1 MTVSNQSTVSS
12 FTANGSAT
20 VFNFNFQVLDSS
32 DLKVH
37 VNGNQK
43 VVGYDYTVSG
53 IGNSYGGNVN
63 FLSPPEENSVVVIYR
78 ESSLSRET
86 DYQRNGDLRAE
97 TINYDFDRL
106 WLVMQEAFVKFNR
119 APLLPIDSQ
128 ISSTIDFPKPESG
141 KYIRWNLNG
150 TALEA
155 VDGTGTSQAYFLQSG
170 SGAVSRSMQSKIGDF
185 VNVRDFGALGDGS
198 ANDTAA
204 LQAAIDYA
212 ESLGGGTVHF
222 PVGNYLISA
231 TLTVQKGV
239 RLVGEGQ
246 IQDSPSSS
254 GVAEGSCIRW
264 NSASHLDMCQIK
276 SATFGNT
283 LRGAGSINIVWHGS
297 SYAKCAIRASSVM
310 HCEFDGVSQ
319 AFTEAGL
326 VLDNGNG
333 VLCGLTKIPR
343 WEHIYGS
350 AVATEGSH
358 GLVLDGDVMPNP
370 TSGVTNNQIGA
381 VTGLIK
387 NGNMVHMRDCDG
399 NVIQHI
405 QASRVSGGTGRAI
418 AFKNGSQRHARNNL
432 VVWMHGSV
440 LAESGTRGNNILHLN
455 SEAADLQIDAGGQLH
470 YNTTDYISADQ
481 WQTHRYVMSDQ
492 LLLPPGVFSTE
503 EEFVAYVTYDPPS
516 LADGAGAEV
525 DITVTGA
532 VLGDTAEASFSLDTQ
547 GINVDAQV
555 TATNLV
561 TVRLQN
567 ETGSTVDLGSG
578 ALRVRVNAR
587 PTRMAQRSSAGDLW
601 DSIGFEQGF
610 DTSAKVSVH
619 APYAW
624 NDGRITAVRIVFC
637 MSGGNASK
645 QARLRFRAVSVAPL
659 YSLSTPSVDD
669 SVDITVNDNA
679 LRVQEYKHTFSTPI
693 DYARGDYLGLRIGRV
708 GSHANDN
715 ASGVLHLLGAHLI
728 YEGEG
733 PDSPGSGPYDQ
744 SVDYV

>member
-1 MTVSNQSTVSS
+1 MQDLLYKHKLSPTLEAGSS
-12 FTANGSAT
+12 LA
-20 VFNFNFQVLDSS
+20 
-32 DLKVH
+32 
-37 VNGNQK
+37 GN
-43 VVGYDYTVSG
+43 VTFPGPVSG
-53 IGNSYGGNVN
+53 
-63 FLSPPEENSVVVIYR
+63 
-78 ESSLSRET
+78 
-86 DYQRNGDLRAE
+86 
-97 TINYDFDRL
+97 
-106 WLVMQEAFVKFNR
+106 KF
-119 APLLPIDSQ
+119 
-128 ISSTIDFPKPESG
+128 
-141 KYIRWNLNG
+141 IRWNLAG
-150 TALEA
+150 SGLEL
-155 VDGTGTSQAYFLQSG
+155 VDGTGTAVGDFVQSG
-170 SGAVSRSMQSKIGDF
+170 TGAVSRSVQSKLGDW
-185 VNVRDFGALGDGS
+185 VNVKDFGAVGNGA

-222 PVGNYLISA
+222 PVGTYLISA

-246 IQDSPSSS
+246 IQDSTSSS
-254 GVAEGSCIRW
+254 GLAAGSCIKW
-264 NSASHLDMCQIK
+264 NSVSNLDMCQIK
-276 SATFGNT
+276 SATFGNY
-283 LRGAGSINIVWHGS
+283 LRGAGSINIVWHGGS
-297 SYAKCAIRASSVM
+297 TAKCAIRASSVM

-350 AVATEGSH
+350 AEATEGSH

-370 TSGVTNNQIGA
+370 TSGVTNNLIGS

-405 QASRVSGGTGRAI
+405 QASRVSGGTGRVI

-432 VVWMHGSV
+432 VVGMHGSV
-440 LAESGTRGNNILHLN
+440 LAESSTRGNNILHLN
-455 SEAADLQIDAGGQLH
+455 SEAADLQIDTGGQLH
-470 YNTTDYISADQ
+470 YNTTDYSSAEQ

-503 EEFVAYVTYDPPS
+503 EEFVASVTYDPPS

-525 DITVTGA
+525 DITVTDA
-532 VLGDTAEASFSLDTQ
+532 LLGDTAEASFSLDTQ

-578 ALRVRVNAR
+578 TLRVRVKTS
-587 PTRMAQRSSAGDLW
+587 PTRIAHRSSAGDLW

-645 QARLRFRAVSVAPL
+645 QARMRFRAVSVAPL
-659 YSLSTPSVDD
+659 YPLSTPSVDD
-669 SVDITVNDNA
+669 SVDITVDDNA

-693 DYARGDYLGLRIGRV
+693 DYARGNYLGLRIGRV
-708 GSHANDN
+708 GGHANDN